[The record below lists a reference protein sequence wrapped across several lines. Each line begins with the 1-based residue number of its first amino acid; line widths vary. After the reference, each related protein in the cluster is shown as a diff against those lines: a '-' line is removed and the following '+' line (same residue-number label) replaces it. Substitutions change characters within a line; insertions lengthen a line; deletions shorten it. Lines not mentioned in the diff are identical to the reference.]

1 MKGVEPMNTGIIIAY
16 LGCLIFG
23 IAIGIIMT
31 ALFLQ
36 PYTQTKNQNATMTE
50 ERRNELVDRLWDI
63 MDEFELNDSE
73 IASIL
78 HQGDI
83 YNEKTAA
90 ASNRIAQFLL
100 EEDLTIDEGIELFD
114 YCYNHLG

>member
-1 MKGVEPMNTGIIIAY
+1 MKGAESMNIVVFCIGTIVGTI
-16 LGCLIFG
+16 
-23 IAIGIIMT
+23 IGIILMSLLIVAGRADHANT
-31 ALFLQ
+31 
-36 PYTQTKNQNATMTE
+36 TGGKMSD

-63 MDEFELNDSE
+63 MDEFELNDNE

-90 ASNRIAQFLL
+90 ASNRIAQLIL
-100 EEDLTIDEGIELFD
+100 EEDLTVDEGVELFD
-114 YCYNHLG
+114 YCYNSLG

>member
-1 MKGVEPMNTGIIIAY
+1 MKGAELMNAVWF
-16 LGCLIFG
+16 C
-23 IAIGIIMT
+23 IGIVVGAI
-31 ALFLQ
+31 L
-36 PYTQTKNQNATMTE
+36 YTILISIFVVAGRADHANTSGGKMSE
-50 ERRNELVDRLWDI
+50 ERRNELVERLWDI

-90 ASNRIAQFLL
+90 ASNRIAQLIL
-100 EEDLTIDEGIELFD
+100 EEDLTVDEGVELFD
-114 YCYNHLG
+114 YCYNSLG